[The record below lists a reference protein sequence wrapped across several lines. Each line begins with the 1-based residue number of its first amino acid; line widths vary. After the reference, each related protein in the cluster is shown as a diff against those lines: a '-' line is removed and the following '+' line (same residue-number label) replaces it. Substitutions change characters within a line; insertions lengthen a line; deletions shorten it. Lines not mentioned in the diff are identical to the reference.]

1 MGRKKHRKKKYYS
14 VMDRPIFKI
23 LSSVLMT
30 LVFAFLYYLVVI
42 LMERPG
48 ALTYSVPCVLVVVWV
63 AVKQRHFWWIWLICA
78 GPCVALIVLF
88 NQSSWAFLVETAYWV
103 MSFAMCEWEI
113 LAHSRARSR
122 AIKRKK
128 IRQQQ
133 QYSHEPVQP
142 RPRDELLE
150 KLFADG
156 E

>member
-1 MGRKKHRKKKYYS
+1 MGRKHHRKKKYFS

-23 LSSVLMT
+23 LSSVLMV

-42 LMERPG
+42 LMERPD
-48 ALTYSVPCVLVVVWV
+48 ALIYSVPCVLVVVWV
-63 AVKQRHFWWIWLICA
+63 AIKQRHFWWIWLVA
-78 GPCVALIVLF
+78 AVPCVALIAYF
-88 NQSSWAFLVETAYWV
+88 KQSPWAIFAETAYWLL
-103 MSFAMCEWEI
+103 SFAMCEWEI

-128 IRQQQ
+128 ARQQQ
-133 QYSHEPVQP
+133 NLVHESAEP

-150 KLFADG
+150 QLFADS